1 MPEYTSK
8 LYGFLAQNDPEFAKK
23 LSESQFTSKLST
35 DSNYSKKMYDF
46 LAQSDPEFSKKLDY
60 NQFQVKTNLKKK
72 APTQVSKP
80 SVGSSGTTETPQ
92 KQSSDSSR
100 PDGIYKY
107 QGNLKANYKKEDGE
121 WYIDPT
127 GGTKFQP
134 LKQGDVAKRVK
145 VLESQAKYDLDLT
158 TYNMPDKVKN
168 NSISLP
174 GANKTIGVL
183 NDKYKQDQIN
193 RSKAKVFTGFPGS
206 EENKY
211 ILIDGIWQRSVPN
224 EKGEYSDWTT
234 ITNEGSIK
242 ALNGKFKQNASL
254 DVSKT
259 KEEYRKIGFK
269 DINSNLI
276 GGDEADAVPMLNERY
291 GNLGFKFEEGLGDQM
306 IVTSSIPGVKPLTVN
321 MDSWDSE
328 KDANS
333 AAILKAYLSQNALTK
348 EREKEVSFTEQ
359 YQNIALSKTGN
370 LKADEAQRRADL
382 EAGKLNLPE
391 LDFQQ
396 DLNQQKKNELIQ
408 RLENKTGLSM
418 REIQDERARKAK
430 IYSEDKVF
438 KGDLTA
444 KAIAAQNKVNKVYVN
459 NEIKDINLRNK
470 LSLRLSNQFD
480 NDLADFKAN
489 YDTYTEEEKAIKES
503 ELSQKAAELKQV
515 YDQTKK
521 DSSHINYLI
530 QSQAKS
536 AISNR
541 IVAEKTGTV
550 AGAISRSLTDAII
563 DSGTGIY
570 QGLGGL
576 LFDTS
581 PITTKERQDAKDAI
595 AGVFTNTTSEFT
607 ASEDRS
613 LMTSTLIALTQM
625 TPAIAAGIAT
635 GGATAGAAYFW
646 GMGYSNAYDS
656 MDGLKISDDDKRK
669 LSFSIATATAALESF
684 GLTKITSNKAASNF
698 ITKRVAQ
705 VLSGL
710 PKEATMEMMNNAI
723 YADMKKIVAD
733 KLIKITSK
741 GIIEGGVEVSQSAAE
756 TEIKE
761 LYDATRD
768 KEVFTEDW
776 GSFGKNALK
785 EFLVGSFAGAT
796 VNSMSNLG
804 STVQQL
810 SDPINFGLSKE
821 IATDEDLQDL
831 FKNDLKSKIIQ
842 GEMPI
847 PEAKAK
853 LRAVGEFKALL
864 GKVPSNLLEQNQQ
877 KAMTLIEEKQKLQRE
892 IEGKEPALVEKEKQR
907 IADIDNEMKQIVEDD
922 ATDDVNITARGL
934 DQVPEQFR
942 DRARYRGTSK
952 AGRFGKTTKDYVYT
966 ITRDEYNKLQEN
978 AVQERSTEE
987 VLPREQDQAGEAG
1000 GQREGMGQSIKGEEV
1015 TQEGPKGKV
1024 KDLIG
1029 SRVSLTGFGGVTFE
1043 KPLIGEMYVGGQ
1055 QVIFEESATG
1065 KFYELGNV
1073 NEISNSNFKDLGID
1087 TKTTE
1092 GDIAQSSVVPT
1103 ENGMLQYNGEEFN
1116 VDGKVKMK
1124 NNEVDRVILTSPDG
1138 ARTVTLRGQE
1148 AIDAAYLITL
1158 NKIQSPEQEAMIN
1171 DLLEQDEE
1179 FKRETE
1185 NIKFTEAE
1193 DVAEEEAVA
1202 DTEQTDG
1209 ETTGEVETE
1218 EEQRARLEELLSSKP
1233 KFQRE
1238 SNPLNTNFDK
1248 PLINSLITN
1257 LRSKGEEDA
1266 IAVLEAIRDGKSY
1279 DGGEFELGE
1288 VVDSII
1294 ENGLTFGN
1302 VVGLLKAT
1310 TDYYSDLSTREI
1322 ISKLSSIGDPNIG
1335 RIAKE
1340 TIKFQNTEPIA
1351 PEDIEAIR
1359 KKIESIDSEVVN
1371 AEIPS
1376 DLTTKNKIDVKS
1388 LRSRFGDELKAA
1400 FKGGIIKS
1408 MSYFNGIP
1416 MTFSISDQLGS
1427 GIYINPITGNKFL
1440 LNGGLGFNLTKGNK
1454 FFAWANVE
1462 EKEAKD
1468 MLKRATDTYENNK
1481 DLFEK
1486 LWDEG
1491 TLPKGLV
1498 PVAIAKMG
1506 QDSILSNEALFR
1518 VAADIFKNKLPLE
1531 NRVKALNV
1539 LSNILNNNIDRIG
1552 KISKDKRSDADKTS
1566 FGLSKAAYEFIQE
1579 NNFKSIDELFDNIN
1593 NLKPIRARGLVSKL
1607 TFVGDV
1613 TLESTKNPGNPSK
1626 DVSKALVEGLD
1637 KSYNKF
1643 ISAQFINDLIKEEAT
1658 SNIPDQHII
1667 AVVGVDVINPSI
1679 GTPNHRNYSAG
1690 VKGELIGILE
1700 NPVHAADVFPGF
1712 YARTFTMIKP
1722 DKGGKIPSMKQSIG
1736 QAVAVGG
1743 SIVNMKSLVGARVT
1757 SNMTDIQKLLAKLK
1771 LAFPSVTISDT
1782 VEEFNK
1788 ALEDPSV
1795 KAFTRDGDIIYGFT
1809 KGNKVFLNPAIATEN
1824 TAIHEFAHI
1833 WMGFL
1838 RQNNPKLLQKGF
1850 DLAKKSELYKR
1861 KLAENNGDVDLAA
1874 EETLAELIASKG
1886 EAIFLAAKDAS
1897 NFKDWLNAM
1906 YTYIKTKIPGFKNLT
1921 PKQFE
1926 NLTLEE
1932 FVDNSLNSLLSG
1944 KEVTQKEVKSIKVLF
1959 SKANMTAE
1967 EVIRVGRANRISD
1980 AVIDRYLQ
1988 DNGFTGYEAL
1998 LSASKPQA
2006 KPRTELKDLENKI
2019 RLYARAKRETK
2030 QEIVSV
2036 IRNITDTIKGMIT
2049 KGQMDRANFKYI
2061 MTKLSRVNFSKQ
2073 DSVDAFI
2080 SYVFKKMTD
2089 AEYTDK
2095 LKKIQTINKRIKS
2108 NSSMVEP
2115 IASTAKEFAK
2125 INPALV
2131 SNIDTHLAL
2140 AEEINKSLTRYTK
2153 ETDPTGIKFRENFD
2167 YNTLYNY
2174 VENNKNNILKKS
2186 KKELSEIYDAIF
2198 GEGESDG
2205 MSDTEMSD
2213 KIKEAKENEI
2223 KKLKGLVQQKISSL
2237 KAIVENDPTVSDL
2250 VKRAANV
2257 DVDYLNLSDA
2267 VDIVNALTM
2276 YIDNGFETGLNKLV
2290 ANYEGAKAIADSK
2303 LQFAQVG
2310 LIKPGRGISRMYNDK
2325 FAYIE
2330 MMLNKKSK
2338 KVGDVLRFMKESA
2351 LGLIQRGYN
2360 RSEYETNEIRDQYKN
2375 KFKKVKKFFDPEN
2388 KAERALLSYVQRNVS
2403 NDDGKAAEFLRRKEL
2418 VLESIDQLRLAA
2430 GRVNLAIADLQ
2441 EEAAK
2446 KLGILK
2452 PDGTVNESITIDQIN
2467 SKAEKSN
2474 LEAVKWMQDIWAK
2487 KYSELYDHALGMHNT
2502 LIGRDEFYTPDR
2514 YSSIDRSIPSDVNQ
2528 MEFVNFTGMTPN
2540 KSGVL
2545 IEAKRPGALNK
2556 KFISMDFE
2564 DNNFGSYSA
2573 AMNDLYTAEA
2583 RTKYSAYQSST
2594 KFDDIMG
2601 RDKYR
2606 QSKDAELIRDAYLR
2620 YITAKENKGPVDKE
2634 TDRKIKKLLNKVST
2648 LSGAAGLASFKNVLA
2663 QTATT
2668 YFDTIFSVGPR
2679 SVTTI
2684 FKDSFDPKVWAFIA
2698 KADSQV
2704 ANRGVDAIKF
2714 TEKIKEEVMK
2724 RSKAAEAAGTVFNA
2738 PVWMAEQM
2746 IKYTNQKGDKLA
2758 AVGAWMTYYREY
2770 CRKNGISIDYD
2781 TVNED
2786 AAQYAETK
2794 TKIQI
2799 LPSDPAERGAIGAN
2813 NSLSAAAIRQML
2825 FGFSSF
2831 SINQKNRIYADITKI
2846 IRGDFKLKVESFKDL
2861 IGAISGLAAFQTIN
2875 VLWKYYVIQGAIG
2888 LFLDDEDEEALK
2900 KAFES
2905 ALKLSATQ
2913 SITDLFSP
2921 IPLLDPFMVDGANF
2935 ILGDGEKNMFA
2946 PSEDKWLIKLAE
2958 INQARE
2964 DQGKPELNEDQEAKR
2979 REQFFKDEEFKFYV
2993 DEDIKYLDRFGVY
3006 GIAAQKTLEL
3016 KDIIKS
3022 ATTGVYEDNYQGNI
3036 TEKTLTKEGK
3046 EKMKSLALVK
3056 AVGLITGATDLSN
3069 ISQKLYYKVG
3079 KKQSLTDNQVKNTDE
3094 VKEWAEEAGYEF
3106 DKYAEQIIK
3115 IKKSAKEVERAIM
3128 YMEDLSP
3135 KEKEEYIKTL
3145 KTD

>member
-1 MPEYTSK
+1 MPDSRQK
-8 LYGFLAQNDPEFAKK
+8 LYNALSSQFDLGSFDEFNSKMNNPESRKK
-23 LSESQFTSKLST
+23 LYNSVSSSFDLGSF
-35 DSNYSKKMYDF
+35 D
-46 LAQSDPEFSKKLDY
+46 EFETKIAGAP
-60 NQFQVKTNLKKK
+60 KKK
-72 APTQVSKP
+72 VPTQVSKP

-92 KQSSDSSR
+92 KQSSGSSR

-134 LKQGDVAKRVK
+134 LKQGDVAKRIK
-145 VLESQAKYDLDLT
+145 VLESQAKYDVDLT
-158 TYNMPDKVKN
+158 AYQMPNKVRDN
-168 NSISLP
+168 VITLP
-174 GANKTIGVL
+174 GDDGEAINA
-183 NDKYKQDQIN
+183 KYKQEKTD
-193 RSKAKVFTGFPGS
+193 RSKAKVFTGFPTK

-211 ILIDGIWQRSVPN
+211 RVVDGIWQRSVPN

-234 ITNEGSIK
+234 VKSESSIK
-242 ALNGKFKQNASL
+242 ALNGQFKQNVSL
-254 DVSKT
+254 DVAKT
-259 KEEYRKIGFK
+259 LEEYNKLGFK

-276 GGDEADAVPMLNERY
+276 GGDEADAVPMLNNKY
-291 GNLGFKFEEGLGDQM
+291 KSLGFSFRQGLGDQM
-306 IVTSSIPGVKPLTVN
+306 IVTSSIDGVPELVVD
-321 MDSWDSE
+321 MDSWDSA
-328 KDANS
+328 KDANN
-333 AAILKAYLSQNALTK
+333 AARLKAYLSENALTPQ
-348 EREKEVSFTEQ
+348 REKEMAFEKKATG
-359 YQNIALSKTGN
+359 ILSKGLYN
-370 LKADEAQRRADL
+370 EPEQIQKNADGTLQSPIMNVPKIDQGFVTE
-382 EAGKLNLPE
+382 
-391 LDFQQ
+391 FQQ
-396 DLNQQKKNELIQ
+396 AEKQVKLRN
-408 RLENKTGLSM
+408 LEKETGLNM
-418 REIQDERARKAK
+418 DEIQAKKARKSTV
-430 IYSEDKVF
+430 YGSEKVMS
-438 KGDLTA
+438 GDLTA
-444 KAIAAQNKVNKVYVN
+444 KAISAQNKVNKVYVD
-459 NEIKDINLRNK
+459 NEIRDI
-470 LSLRLSNQFD
+470 SLRDKYTQRLITQYED
-480 NDLADFKAN
+480 EKADFEAN
-489 YDTYTEEEKAIKES
+489 YDNYSQEERAIKES
-503 ELSQKAAELKQV
+503 QLKEKATELKQS

-521 DSSHINYLI
+521 DADKVGYLI
-530 QSQAKS
+530 QSQATS
-536 AISNR
+536 AISEKL
-541 IVAEKTGTV
+541 VKEKTGTV
-550 AGAISRSLTDAII
+550 AGSIGRSLTDAVI
-563 DSGTGIY
+563 DAGLGIY
-570 QGLGGL
+570 QAAGNN
-576 LFDTS
+576 
-581 PITTKERQDAKDAI
+581 ITTRERQAAKDSVAEL
-595 AGVFTNTTSEFT
+595 FTHTTSEFT

-613 LMTSTLIALTQM
+613 LVTKTVQSLVQM
-625 TPAIAAGIAT
+625 APAIAAGAAT

-646 GMGYSNAYDS
+646 GMSYSNTYDS
-656 MDGLKISDDDKRK
+656 MEGLDLPDSDRK
-669 LSFSIATATAALESF
+669 MMSFAIATATAALESY
-684 GLTKITSNKAASNF
+684 GLEKITSNKAASGF
-698 ITKRVAQ
+698 VAKRVAQ

-710 PKEATMEMMNNAI
+710 PKEATMEMMNSAI
-723 YADMKKIVAD
+723 YADVKKIVAD
-733 KLIKITSK
+733 KLIKIGSK

-756 TEIKE
+756 QEIKN
-761 LYDATRD
+761 LYEQFKKKD
-768 KEVFTEDW
+768 VFKEDW
-776 GSFGKNALK
+776 GTFGKNALQ
-785 EFLVGSFAGAT
+785 EFLIGSFAGST
-796 VNSMSNLG
+796 VNAMSGLG
-804 STVQQL
+804 TTVQQL
-810 SDPINFGLSKE
+810 SDPVNFGLSRD

-842 GEMPI
+842 GEISI
-847 PEAKAK
+847 PEAKEK

-864 GKVPSNLLEQNQQ
+864 GKVPANLLEQNQQ

-907 IADIDNEMKQIVEDD
+907 IADIDNEMKEIVEND
-922 ATDDVNITARGL
+922 ATDDVDITARGL

-987 VLPREQDQAGEAG
+987 VLPREQDQTGEAG
-1000 GQREGMGQSIKGEEV
+1000 SQREGMGQSIEGEEV
-1015 TQEGPKGKV
+1015 TQEGVTEENPLSSVEATAKALNNDLVQKIQDESGQLFPLSLDEDQDIFNRLSERYHEAKQNGNDPDLVNAFEKVLGGKQVTQEVVTEENKVESKNKPKRTVG
-1024 KDLIG
+1024 DLIG
-1029 SRVSLTGFGGVTFE
+1029 GRVALNEFGGVKFE
-1043 KPLIGEMYVGGQ
+1043 QPLIGDLYVIGQ
-1055 QVIFEESATG
+1055 QVVFEDSASD

-1073 NEISNSNFKDLGID
+1073 NEISNKAFKEIGVDN
-1087 TKTTE
+1087 KTTE

-1138 ARTVTLRGQE
+1138 SRTVTLRGQE
-1148 AIDAAYLITL
+1148 AMDAAYLITL

-1202 DTEQTDG
+1202 DTEQAAG

-1218 EEQRARLEELLSSKP
+1218 EEQRARLEGLLSNKP
-1233 KFQRE
+1233 KFQ
-1238 SNPLNTNFDK
+1238 
-1248 PLINSLITN
+1248 
-1257 LRSKGEEDA
+1257 
-1266 IAVLEAIRDGKSY
+1266 
-1279 DGGEFELGE
+1279 
-1288 VVDSII
+1288 
-1294 ENGLTFGN
+1294 
-1302 VVGLLKAT
+1302 KA
-1310 TDYYSDLSTREI
+1310 
-1322 ISKLSSIGDPNIG
+1322 
-1335 RIAKE
+1335 
-1340 TIKFQNTEPIA
+1340 EPIA
-1351 PEDIEAIR
+1351 ADDVDAIR
-1359 KKIESIDSEVVN
+1359 KEIESIDSEVVN

-1376 DLTTKNKIDVKS
+1376 DLTTKNKTNVKS
-1388 LRSRFGDELKAA
+1388 LVSRFGEKLKSA
-1400 FKGGIIKS
+1400 FKGGIIKNIRD
-1408 MSYFNGIP
+1408 FNGIP

-1427 GIYINPITGNKFL
+1427 GEYINPISGNKFIF
-1440 LNGGLGFNLTKGNK
+1440 NGGLGFNLTDGNEN
-1454 FFAWANVE
+1454 FAWANT
-1462 EKEAKD
+1462 EKGEAEQ
-1468 MLKRATDTYENNK
+1468 MLNRAKSTYEKNK
-1481 DLFEK
+1481 DLFDK
-1486 LWDEG
+1486 LWSEG
-1491 TLPKGLV
+1491 KLPNGLV
-1498 PVAIAKMG
+1498 PVAIVKMG
-1506 QDSILSNEALFR
+1506 QDSVLTNEALFR
-1518 VAADIFKNKLPLE
+1518 FAADTFRSKLPLE
-1531 NRVKALNV
+1531 NRVNALNK
-1539 LSNILNNNIDRIG
+1539 LLEISSNNIDRIS
-1552 KISKDKRSDADKTS
+1552 KISKEKRSVADKA
-1566 FGLSKAAYEFIQE
+1566 LIKASQSLYDFVNN
-1579 NNFKSIDELFDNIN
+1579 NNFNSIDELFDNIN
-1593 NLKPIRARGLVSKL
+1593 KLNPITARGLVSNL
-1607 TFVGDV
+1607 SFVGDV
-1613 TLESTKNPGNPSK
+1613 QLESTKKPGNPSK
-1626 DVSKALVEGLD
+1626 EVAKALVDGLD

-1643 ISAQFINDLIKEEAT
+1643 INAQFINDLIKEEAT

-1667 AVVGVDVINPSI
+1667 SIVGVDVVNSSI
-1679 GTPNHRNYSAG
+1679 EKPNHRNYPYG
-1690 VKGELIGILE
+1690 VKGKLIGVLE
-1700 NPVHAADVFPGF
+1700 SPVHVADVFPGF
-1712 YARTFTMIKP
+1712 YARTFAMLKP
-1722 DKGGKIPSMKQSIG
+1722 NKAGNLPTMKQSVG
-1736 QAVAVGG
+1736 QAVAVSG
-1743 SIVNMKSLVGARVT
+1743 SIVNMKSLVGARLT

-1850 DLAKKSELYKR
+1850 DLAKKSELYKQ

-2167 YNTLYNY
+2167 YNTLYDY

-2186 KKELSEIYDAIF
+2186 KKELSDIYEAIF
-2198 GEGESDG
+2198 GVGSSNG
-2205 MSDTEMSD
+2205 MSDEKMSEE
-2213 KIKEAKENEI
+2213 IKKAKESEL
-2223 KKLKGLVQQKISSL
+2223 KKLKGFIQQKISSI
-2237 KAIVENDPTVSDL
+2237 KAIVENDPAVSGL

-2276 YIDNGFETGLNKLV
+2276 YLDNGFETGLNKLV

-2360 RSEYETNEIRDQYKN
+2360 RSEYETNEIREQYNN
-2375 KFKKVKKFFDPEN
+2375 KFKKIKKFFDPEN

-2668 YFDTIFSVGPR
+2668 YFDTIFAVGPR

-2684 FKDSFDPKVWAFIA
+2684 FKDSFDPKIWAFIA

-2724 RSKAAEAAGTVFNA
+2724 RSKAAEAAGTFFNA

-2813 NSLSAAAIRQML
+2813 NSLSAAAVRQML

-2875 VLWKYYVIQGAIG
+2875 VLWKYYIIQGAIG

-3069 ISQKLYYKVG
+3069 ISQGLFYKVG
-3079 KKQSLTDNQVKNTDE
+3079 KSQSLTDNQVKNTEE
-3094 VKEWAEEAGYEF
+3094 VKEWAKEYDHDF
-3106 DKYAEQIIK
+3106 DKYAEQVIK
-3115 IKKSAKEVERAIM
+3115 IKRSAKEVKRAIM
-3128 YMEDLSP
+3128 HMEDLSP

>member
-1 MPEYTSK
+1 MNEQVIDDLYNRAVSLGYKKDRNSYVKLIHSNPSVFNDSYSYVKSK
-8 LYGFLAQNDPEFAKK
+8 GYKKSTNDFSELIGLAP
-23 LSESQFTSKLST
+23 
-35 DSNYSKKMYDF
+35 
-46 LAQSDPEFSKKLDY
+46 
-60 NQFQVKTNLKKK
+60 KKK
-72 APTQVSKP
+72 VTTEVSKP
-80 SVGSSGTTETPQ
+80 SVGSSVTTKTPQ
-92 KQSSDSSR
+92 KQSSDSSK
-100 PDGIYKY
+100 PDGIYKFPT
-107 QGNLKANYKKEDGE
+107 NPKANYKKEAGQ
-121 WYIDPT
+121 WYVDPS

-134 LKQGDVAKRVK
+134 LTKGDVAKRVK
-145 VLESQAKYDLDLT
+145 VLESQAKREFNPYLETEEKIEFKAETKQAKPTEKVVGVEKKAQDVFKKEFQALDENDPIVIQRNT
-158 TYNMPDKVKN
+158 QDKK
-168 NSISLP
+168 
-174 GANKTIGVL
+174 
-183 NDKYKQDQIN
+183 
-193 RSKAKVFTGFPGS
+193 
-206 EENKY
+206 
-211 ILIDGIWQRSVPN
+211 
-224 EKGEYSDWTT
+224 
-234 ITNEGSIK
+234 TNE
-242 ALNGKFKQNASL
+242 
-254 DVSKT
+254 
-259 KEEYRKIGFK
+259 
-269 DINSNLI
+269 LI
-276 GGDEADAVPMLNERY
+276 SRATNVM
-291 GNLGFKFEEGLGDQM
+291 KFEEEEAIPALKKIFNEPGYNLFDFEETGAGDA
-306 IVTSSIPGVKPLTVN
+306 VKVINKKTGESKVFAFDTEDKTEMDKLTAFVN
-321 MDSWDSE
+321 MNVKYKAIGDLTEESKKLQEQINTTYDPNKKLELSRKLKEVNNKLKIEESVRLSDATTDKNKAWSIYD
-328 KDANS
+328 KDAQ
-333 AAILKAYLSQNALTK
+333 QNA
-348 EREKEVSFTEQ
+348 
-359 YQNIALSKTGN
+359 
-370 LKADEAQRRADL
+370 
-382 EAGKLNLPE
+382 
-391 LDFQQ
+391 
-396 DLNQQKKNELIQ
+396 
-408 RLENKTGLSM
+408 
-418 REIQDERARKAK
+418 KAK
-430 IYSEDKVF
+430 IDSQLIRSIDYREKKKDLDKRQSDLDAALKNNKITYEDYKTKYLPSILAEKEQLSVEE
-438 KGDLTA
+438 KEIKSANSDLT
-444 KAIAAQNKVNKVYVN
+444 Y
-459 NEIKDINLRNK
+459 
-470 LSLRLSNQFD
+470 
-480 NDLADFKAN
+480 
-489 YDTYTEEEKAIKES
+489 ES
-503 ELSQKAAELKQV
+503 ERLNE
-515 YDQTKK
+515 
-521 DSSHINYLI
+521 
-530 QSQAKS
+530 
-536 AISNR
+536 
-541 IVAEKTGTV
+541 V
-550 AGAISRSLTDAII
+550 AGYNMLAQAERGDFLSGISASFLK
-563 DSGTGIY
+563 GVE
-570 QGLGGL
+570 
-576 LFDTS
+576 S
-581 PITTKERQDAKDAI
+581 PFR
-595 AGVFTNTTSEFT
+595 
-607 ASEDRS
+607 
-613 LMTSTLIALTQM
+613 LI
-625 TPAIAAGIAT
+625 
-635 GGATAGAAYFW
+635 AGAAGVKTEKGF
-646 GMGYSNAYDS
+646 M
-656 MDGLKISDDDKRK
+656 MDELLAGLATDEYISDEKRSDIEKALFSVSESLGAAAGGAALTGGVGGVMSGPGATLGTYALSYYSLKDEIDSDPDMANVSEGEKMFLSGIYGGVIGLLDKFG
-669 LSFSIATATAALESF
+669 LSKSLSKNPLGKKVVNGIMSKVLTSLPKDATADMIEAAVNSE
-684 GLTKITSNKAASNF
+684 
-698 ITKRVAQ
+698 V
-705 VLSGL
+705 
-710 PKEATMEMMNNAI
+710 
-723 YADMKKIVAD
+723 
-733 KLIKITSK
+733 KLVISK
-741 GIIEGGVEVSQSAAE
+741 GIINTAGGFVNEGA
-756 TEIKE
+756 TEGLQEFADVTIRDLYNKAKGKE
-761 LYDATRD
+761 LLD
-768 KEVFTEDW
+768 KPKTW
-776 GSFGKNALK
+776 GEIFERAGESFWLGGLGGAAM
-785 EFLVGSFAGAT
+785 SGAT
-796 VNSMSNLG
+796 QAAKVPKQMRTIGQLKSIERIIDNPDMIDIFTDDLKVKVLNGQMKAKDAKAVVNEMRESQAVFNMIPADVENKYAAFKLISERE
-804 STVQQL
+804 
-810 SDPINFGLSKE
+810 FLSKE
-821 IATDEDLQDL
+821 I
-831 FKNDLKSKIIQ
+831 
-842 GEMPI
+842 
-847 PEAKAK
+847 
-853 LRAVGEFKALL
+853 
-864 GKVPSNLLEQNQQ
+864 
-877 KAMTLIEEKQKLQRE
+877 
-892 IEGKEPALVEKEKQR
+892 EGKDPALVEDKKQR
-907 IADIDNEMKQIVEDD
+907 VNQIEEELRTLPKKQEVSVESESVIPDEISSLNDD
-922 ATDDVNITARGL
+922 EQVIFNVETL
-934 DQVPEQFR
+934 EEVPEQFR
-942 DRARYRGTSK
+942 DRAVKKKGMEVTLRRKILGLPIGKETKRILGDGYRYELT
-952 AGRFGKTTKDYVYT
+952 GKEAKDYAIQNQKREEEGV
-966 ITRDEYNKLQEN
+966 
-978 AVQERSTEE
+978 TEE
-987 VLPREQDQAGEAG
+987 NPLSSVEATAKALNNDLVQQIQDESGQLFPLSLDEDQDVFNMLSERYHEAKQNG
-1000 GQREGMGQSIKGEEV
+1000 ND
-1015 TQEGPKGKV
+1015 P
-1024 KDLIG
+1024 DL
-1029 SRVSLTGFGGVTFE
+1029 VNAFE
-1043 KPLIGEMYVGGQ
+1043 KV
-1055 QVIFEESATG
+1055 
-1065 KFYELGNV
+1065 LGDKQPAVENTTQ
-1073 NEISNSNFKDLGID
+1073 DID
-1087 TKTTE
+1087 TVR
-1092 GDIAQSSVVPT
+1092 AQEQAELIEALPNA
-1103 ENGMLQYNGEEFN
+1103 EQYMT
-1116 VDGKVKMK
+1116 DGKV
-1124 NNEVDRVILTSPDG
+1124 DR
-1138 ARTVTLRGQE
+1138 AK
-1148 AIDAAYLITL
+1148 ITD
-1158 NKIQSPEQEAMIN
+1158 EN
-1171 DLLEQDEE
+1171 DLKVFDEIYN
-1179 FKRETE
+1179 KYDK
-1185 NIKFTEAE
+1185 II
-1193 DVAEEEAVA
+1193 
-1202 DTEQTDG
+1202 TEQADR

-1257 LRSKGEEDA
+1257 LRSKGEEYA
-1266 IAVLEAIRDGKSY
+1266 IEILEAIRDGKSY
-1279 DGGEFELGE
+1279 DGGEFELSE

-1294 ENGLTFGN
+1294 ANGLTFGN

-1351 PEDIEAIR
+1351 PDNVEAIR
-1359 KKIESIDSEVVN
+1359 KVIESIDSEVVN

-1539 LSNILNNNIDRIG
+1539 LSNTLNNNIDRIG
-1552 KISKDKRSDADKTS
+1552 KISKDKRSDANKTLFS
-1566 FGLSKAAYEFIQE
+1566 LSKSAYEFIQE

-1593 NLKPIRARGLVSKL
+1593 NLKPIRARGLVSNL
-1607 TFVGDV
+1607 SFVGDV
-1613 TLESTKNPGNPSK
+1613 QLESTKKPGNPSK

-1690 VKGELIGILE
+1690 VKGKLIGILE

-1722 DKGGKIPSMKQSIG
+1722 DKSGKTPSMKQSIG

-1771 LAFPSVTISDT
+1771 LAFPSVTIADT

-1850 DLAKKSELYKR
+1850 DLAKKSELYKQ

-1988 DNGFTGYEAL
+1988 DNGFTGYETL
-1998 LSASKPQA
+1998 LSTSKPQA

-2036 IRNITDTIKGMIT
+2036 IRNITDTIKDMIT

-2080 SYVFKKMTD
+2080 NYVFKKMTD

-2108 NSSMVEP
+2108 NKSMVEP

-2186 KKELSEIYDAIF
+2186 KKELSDIYEAIF
-2198 GEGESDG
+2198 GVGS
-2205 MSDTEMSD
+2205 SNEMSD
-2213 KIKEAKENEI
+2213 EKMSEEIKKAKESEL
-2223 KKLKGLVQQKISSL
+2223 KKLKGFIQQKISSI

-2276 YIDNGFETGLNKLV
+2276 YLDNGFETGLNKLV
-2290 ANYEGAKAIADSK
+2290 ANYEGTKAIADSK
-2303 LQFAQVG
+2303 LQFAPIGVVNV
-2310 LIKPGRGISRMYNDK
+2310 GRGVAREYNDY
-2325 FAYIE
+2325 FNYIE
-2330 MMLNKKSK
+2330 GMLDKKAK

-2351 LGLIQRGYN
+2351 LGLIQKGYN
-2360 RSEYETNEIRDQYKN
+2360 RSEYETNELRKQYDN

-2403 NDDGKAAEFLRRKEL
+2403 SNEGKAAEFLRRKEL
-2418 VLESIDQLRLAA
+2418 VSESIEELRNAA
-2430 GRVNLAIADLQ
+2430 GKVNLAIANLQ

-2452 PDGTVNESITIDQIN
+2452 SDGTVNESITIDQIN
-2467 SKAEKSN
+2467 SRAEKSN
-2474 LEAVKWMQDIWAK
+2474 LEAVKWIQDIWAK
-2487 KYSELYDHALGMHNT
+2487 KYSSLYDHALGMHNT

-2514 YSSIDRSIPSDVNQ
+2514 YSNIVRDIPADIDQ
-2528 MEFVNFTGMTPN
+2528 MEFISFTGMTVN

-2545 IEAKRPGALNK
+2545 IEAKRPKSLDK
-2556 KFISMDFE
+2556 KFINMDFE
-2564 DNNFGSYSA
+2564 DNNFGSYRA

-2583 RTKYSAYQSST
+2583 RTKYKAYQSSS
-2594 KFDDIMG
+2594 KFDDIMS

-2606 QSKDAELIRDAYLR
+2606 KSKDADLIRKSYLR
-2620 YITAKENKGPVDKE
+2620 YITAKENKGPVDSE
-2634 TDRKIKKLLNKVST
+2634 TDRKVKKFLGKVST
-2648 LSGAAGLASFKNVLA
+2648 VSGASALASFKNVLA
-2663 QTATT
+2663 QTLTT
-2668 YFDTIFSVGPR
+2668 YVDTIFATGPR
-2679 SVTTI
+2679 NAATI
-2684 FKDSFDPKVWAFIA
+2684 FKDSFDPKVWAFVA

-2714 TEKIKEEVMK
+2714 TDKIKEEVMK
-2724 RSKAAEAAGTVFNA
+2724 RSKVAEATGTVFNA
-2738 PVWMAEQM
+2738 PVWASEQM
-2746 IKYTNQKGDKLA
+2746 LKYTNQKGDKLA
-2758 AVGAWMTYYREY
+2758 AVGAWMTYYRKY
-2770 CRKNGISIDYD
+2770 CRKNGIALDFNN
-2781 TVNED
+2781 VNQD

-2799 LPSDPAERGAIGAN
+2799 LPSDASERGRLGASN
-2813 NSLSAAAIRQML
+2813 KLVTSVFRQML
-2825 FGFSSF
+2825 FPFSSF
-2831 SINQKNRIYADITKI
+2831 SINQKNRIYGDIAKI
-2846 IRGDFKLKVESFKDL
+2846 LRGDFKLKRESFADL
-2861 IGAISGLAAFQTIN
+2861 FGAITGLATFQTVN
-2875 VLWKYYVIQGAIG
+2875 VLWKYYVVQTAINA
-2888 LFLDDEDEEALK
+2888 LSWFLDDEDEEALE
-2900 KAFES
+2900 KALES
-2905 ALKLSATQ
+2905 ALKLASTQ
-2913 SITDLFSP
+2913 GLMDILSP
-2921 IPLLDPFMVDGANF
+2921 IPILDPFVVDGINYS
-2935 ILGDGEKNMFA
+2935 LGDAENNLFA
-2946 PSEDKWLIKLAE
+2946 PSEDKWLTALAE

-2964 DQGKPELNEDQEAKR
+2964 DLGKPELDEEQTEKR
-2979 REQFFKDEEFKFYV
+2979 RKKFFEDEEWKLYV
-2993 DEDIKYLDRFGVY
+2993 DENITQLDKFGVY
-3006 GIAAQKTLEL
+3006 GMAIQEALEL
-3016 KDIIKS
+3016 KDIVKS
-3022 ATTGVYEDNYQGNI
+3022 AATGKYKQDYQGNI
-3036 TEKTLTKEGK
+3036 TEKTLTNDAKEG
-3046 EKMKSLALVK
+3046 MGTLALMK
-3056 AVGLITGATDLSN
+3056 ATGLVTGFTDLSN
-3069 ISQKLYYKVG
+3069 ISQKLYYKLG
-3079 KKQSLTDNQVKNTDE
+3079 KSQSLTDNQVKNTEE
-3094 VKEWAEEAGYEF
+3094 VKEWAKEYGHDF
-3106 DKYAEQIIK
+3106 DKYAEKVIK
-3115 IKKSAKEVERAIM
+3115 IKRSAKEVKRAIM
-3128 YMEDLSP
+3128 HMEDLSP

-3145 KTD
+3145 MIN